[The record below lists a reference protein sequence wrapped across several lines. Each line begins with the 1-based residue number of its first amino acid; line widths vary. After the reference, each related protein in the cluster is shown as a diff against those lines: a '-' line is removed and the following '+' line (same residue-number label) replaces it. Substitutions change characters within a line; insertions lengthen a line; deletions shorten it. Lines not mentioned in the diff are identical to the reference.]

1 MISTVVN
8 DCLPEKRLFTKSS
21 FSPLFMSALL
31 RRVRAPV
38 SLLSIASQLVSPSVP
53 FLRPPYDFI
62 ATSSPNRSQ
71 STGKAQAYRRRGE
84 NRWSALEIDW
94 NLMQIIIKEK
104 FLQKFIINYFSSS
117 YQLISP
123 FLWLTLI
130 SECIIITISEASQQ
144 FPGHDPSLS
153 LTDLL
158 LIIKWIALLSLIIWI
173 LFFSVLLFMGRL
185 KSRGKTHL
193 FLKKILRNH
202 FLILVFYFTHSSL
215 DSHSLYEVQ

>member
-117 YQLISP
+117 YELISP
-123 FLWLTLI
+123 FLLLTI
-130 SECIIITISEASQQ
+130 DIWKHYNYYFWSESTISGSR
-144 FPGHDPSLS
+144 PVP
-153 LTDLL
+153 
-158 LIIKWIALLSLIIWI
+158 IINWFAINNQMNST
-173 LFFSVLLFMGRL
+173 FVSN
-185 KSRGKTHL
+185 HL
-193 FLKKILRNH
+193 N
-202 FLILVFYFTHSSL
+202 LVF
-215 DSHSLYEVQ
+215 